1 MYSILEI
8 SKQEGMILMDDA
20 IIDLYKR
27 KYVTRTVIEKYLH
40 DKSRVAML
48 TE

>member
-8 SKQEGMILMDDA
+8 SKQDGMILMDDA

-27 KYVTRTVIEKYLH
+27 KYVTQPVVETYLH
-40 DKSRVAML
+40 DKTRLAML
-48 TE
+48 TA